1 MFYEKKV
8 YLAFAR
14 FTGKHRCW
22 SLFYND
28 VAERDPDTCFW
39 WNFKICKI
47 FFEGRLQPS
56 GSGFQKR
63 YLPEHLKEL
72 DSEFIEAVTRDVLW
86 KKVLLEISQNSQEN
100 TCVRVSFLIK
110 LQACESSKLFNNTFF
125 MEHFC
130 VTASVLLNTIT
141 SVERAWGIERS
152 VTWNELRNSEV
163 FQAFLASV
171 FYPVGIYLFKL
182 TIETIEKGVK
192 YVQS

>member
-1 MFYEKKV
+1 MFYEKGIVKN
-8 YLAFAR
+8 FAR

-56 GSGFQKR
+56 GSRFQKR

-72 DSEFIEAVTRDVLW
+72 DSEFIEAVTRGVLW

-110 LQACESSKLFNNTFF
+110 LQAWGLKLIKKETLAQVFSCEFYEVSKNTFF
-125 MEHFC
+125 IEYFWW
-130 VTASVLLNTIT
+130 LL
-141 SVERAWGIERS
+141 
-152 VTWNELRNSEV
+152 LY
-163 FQAFLASV
+163 
-171 FYPVGIYLFKL
+171 FYNPRVGISENCKYSTAALIHDNIESGHPQWTP
-182 TIETIEKGVK
+182 TIRVKG
-192 YVQS
+192 